1 MSKIDRFTAIDSAIV
16 MAIGRGSDTFASL
29 CKHPEVMPTA
39 EAMASRQSYG
49 DRVIDGRLQA
59 LKKAGAIRYV
69 NRRWEVA

>member
-1 MSKIDRFTAIDSAIV
+1 MSKTDRFSAIDSAIV
-16 MAIGRGSDTFASL
+16 MAIGQGSQTFAAL

-59 LKKAGAIRYV
+59 LKKAGSIRYA